1 MGCNLFNNESIN
13 LKAEHPFE
21 SRLMICAGTEISI
34 IWLWFYVKLPL
45 EPQGLRSDNFILS
58 S

>member
-21 SRLMICAGTEISI
+21 SRLMICAGTEITV
-34 IWLWFYVKLPL
+34 IWFWFYVKLLL
-45 EPQGLRSDNFILS
+45 EVR
-58 S
+58 